1 MTRRLPRHPKPR
13 INPHTG
19 RLLYS
24 PEEFIAE
31 RLPLWNTF
39 GRPRPKGVKP

>member
-1 MTRRLPRHPKPR
+1 MTRRLRRYPEPR

-19 RLLYS
+19 KKQWS
-24 PEEFIAE
+24 PEQFIAE

-39 GRPRPKGVKP
+39 GRPRPKGAKR